1 MPVTVHIPTML
12 RAECGGIADF
22 PIEAVTVADALKY
35 IEQSQPALYRCVCYE
50 NGAVRQH
57 VNLFVNTSFVGH
69 GDLDRPL
76 EPGDNL
82 FIMPAVSGG

>member
-1 MPVTVHIPTML
+1 ML
-12 RAECGGIADF
+12 RAECGGVSEFLIQTTS
-22 PIEAVTVADALKY
+22 VRDALDR
-35 IEQSQPALYRCVCYE
+35 IEEERPTLYRRVCYE

-57 VNLFVNTSFVGH
+57 VNLFVNTSLVGH
-69 GDLDRPL
+69 DDLDRTL